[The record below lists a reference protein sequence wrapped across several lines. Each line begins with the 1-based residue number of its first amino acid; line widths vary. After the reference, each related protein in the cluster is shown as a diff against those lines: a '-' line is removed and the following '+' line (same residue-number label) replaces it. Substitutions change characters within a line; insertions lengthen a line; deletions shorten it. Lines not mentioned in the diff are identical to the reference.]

1 MGDLSKSKNMKA
13 LLVIALATV
22 ATAKP
27 WVYTTGLHH
36 PYLAPVVYAAPPVV
50 HVPVT
55 NTCHNE
61 AGALVPCAQPA
72 GVVGESVY
80 AYPDA
85 VHPGFVQHGA
95 LATVAAPAPVAEA
108 AAAEEAVVAVEKR
121 DAEADPEAD
130 ADADAKS
137 WWYGYYGHPYG
148 GYYGHH
154 GYYGGY
160 HGLYGHGWY
169 GHGYGY
175 HGVGCR
181 NGYGALVPCA
191 HG

>member
-1 MGDLSKSKNMKA
+1 MGY
-13 LLVIALATV
+13 V
-22 ATAKP
+22 
-27 WVYTTGLHH
+27 
-36 PYLAPVVYAAPPVV
+36 APVVYHAPPVV
-50 HVPVT
+50 HLPVT
-55 NTCHNE
+55 NTCKNE

-121 DAEADPEAD
+121 DAEPEAD

-137 WWYGYYGHPYG
+137 W
-148 GYYGHH
+148 
-154 GYYGGY
+154 
-160 HGLYGHGWY
+160 
-169 GHGYGY
+169 
-175 HGVGCR
+175 
-181 NGYGALVPCA
+181 
-191 HG
+191 

>member
-1 MGDLSKSKNMKA
+1 MKA

-50 HVPVT
+50 HLPVT

-72 GVVGESVY
+72 GVVGDSVY

-95 LATVAAPAPVAEA
+95 LAVAGAPAAED
-108 AAAEEAVVAVEKR
+108 AVVDVEKR

-130 ADADAKS
+130 ADAKS
-137 WWYGYYGHPYG
+137 Y
-148 GYYGHH
+148 
-154 GYYGGY
+154 
-160 HGLYGHGWY
+160 
-169 GHGYGY
+169 
-175 HGVGCR
+175 
-181 NGYGALVPCA
+181 
-191 HG
+191 

>member
-1 MGDLSKSKNMKA
+1 MG
-13 LLVIALATV
+13 
-22 ATAKP
+22 
-27 WVYTTGLHH
+27 VYCG
-36 PYLAPVVYAAPPVV
+36 PPICPPPSSLCCTPSCPSTRDQ
-50 HVPVT
+50 HMQ
-55 NTCHNE
+55 NE

-72 GVVGESVY
+72 GVVGDSVY

-95 LATVAAPAPVAEA
+95 LVT
-108 AAAEEAVVAVEKR
+108 VEKR

-154 GYYGGY
+154 GYMEAITDSMDM
-160 HGLYGHGWY
+160 
-169 GHGYGY
+169 
-175 HGVGCR
+175 VGM
-181 NGYGALVPCA
+181 VMDMDIME
-191 HG
+191 

>member
-1 MGDLSKSKNMKA
+1 M
-13 LLVIALATV
+13 IALATV

-72 GVVGESVY
+72 GVVGDSVY

-95 LATVAAPAPVAEA
+95 LAVAGAPVAAAPAAED
-108 AAAEEAVVAVEKR
+108 AVVDVEKR

-130 ADADAKS
+130 ADAKS
-137 WWYGYYGHPYG
+137 YWYVKIHRYT
-148 GYYGHH
+148 
-154 GYYGGY
+154 
-160 HGLYGHGWY
+160 
-169 GHGYGY
+169 
-175 HGVGCR
+175 VGIQIRKSKIDLNMEALSIDCR
-181 NGYGALVPCA
+181 NK
-191 HG
+191 H

>member
-1 MGDLSKSKNMKA
+1 MGDLSNLKNMKA

-27 WVYTTGLHH
+27 WVYTVGH
-36 PYLAPVVYAAPPVV
+36 PYVAPVVYAAPPVV
-50 HVPVT
+50 HLPVT
-55 NTCHNE
+55 NTCKNE

-72 GVVGESVY
+72 GVVGDSVY

-95 LATVAAPAPVAEA
+95 LATVAAPAADA
-108 AAAEEAVVAVEKR
+108 AAAEDAVVSVEKR
-121 DAEADPEAD
+121 EAEADPEAD

-148 GYYGHH
+148 YYGHH
-154 GYYGGY
+154 GYYGHFYGA
-160 HGLYGHGWY
+160 YGHPWY
-169 GHGYGY
+169 GYY
-175 HGVGCR
+175 AGVGCR

-191 HG
+191 HGR

>member
-72 GVVGESVY
+72 GVVGDSVY

-95 LATVAAPAPVAEA
+95 LAVAGD
-108 AAAEEAVVAVEKR
+108 AVVAVEKR

-130 ADADAKS
+130 ADAKS
-137 WWYGYYGHPYG
+137 YWYGYYGHPYG
-148 GYYGHH
+148 YGYGHR

-160 HGLYGHGWY
+160 HGYYGAYGHPW
-169 GHGYGY
+169 YGY
-175 HGVGCR
+175 HGGVGCR
-181 NGYGALVPCA
+181 NGYGAHVPCA
-191 HG
+191 HGR

>member
-1 MGDLSKSKNMKA
+1 MG
-13 LLVIALATV
+13 VIALATV

-27 WVYTTGLHH
+27 WVYTVGH
-36 PYLAPVVYAAPPVV
+36 PYVAPVVYHAPPVV
-50 HVPVT
+50 HLPVT
-55 NTCHNE
+55 NTCKNE

-72 GVVGESVY
+72 GVVGDSVY

-95 LATVAAPAPVAEA
+95 LATVAAPVAA
-108 AAAEEAVVAVEKR
+108 AAAEEAIVAVEKR

-148 GYYGHH
+148 GYYG
-154 GYYGGY
+154 GY

-169 GHGYGY
+169 GH
-175 HGVGCR
+175 
-181 NGYGALVPCA
+181 
-191 HG
+191 